1 MSDATSPPIKVAA
14 VIPTLGKSPHLE
26 ACLLALRTQDE
37 PVEIIVVDQG
47 ERPADLPP
55 GLADKVLRPGRNLGF
70 AAGTNLGIA
79 ATSAPYL
86 ATVNDDAIVQ
96 PGWLAALLDALE
108 GDPKLAAAQGA
119 NLSLDRPENLDG
131 LGIAWNR
138 RWQAVQI
145 GAGEKAPGGEEPSR
159 PIFGVSATAALYRR
173 SALEAARLAPGEFFD
188 SALGSYYEDVEL
200 AVRLVAKGF
209 RAIAIPAARA
219 LHAGSTTGG
228 AARWRLVYG
237 NRHLVLAR
245 MLGRGYWWRL
255 PAFVGRDLIDLARAV
270 AKGDRVRMAGIFAGW
285 GRAARLLARLLAR
298 FARGGS
304 ASGPPS
310 CPPPQGG
317 RDPSAG

>member
-1 MSDATSPPIKVAA
+1 MSDATSPPRKVAA
-14 VIPTLGKSPHLE
+14 VIPTLGKSPYLK
-26 ACLLALRTQDE
+26 ACLQALRAQGE
-37 PVEIIVVDQG
+37 PIELIVVDQG
-47 ERPADLPP
+47 ERPVDLPP
-55 GLADKVLRPGRNLGF
+55 GLADQVLRPGRNLGF
-70 AAGTNLGIA
+70 AAGTNVGIA
-79 ATSAPYL
+79 ATTAPYI

-96 PGWLAALLDALE
+96 PGWLQVLLGALT
-108 GDPKLAAAQGA
+108 GHSQLAAAQGA
-119 NLSLDRPENLDG
+119 NLKLDHPEILDG

-200 AVRLVAKGF
+200 AVRLAAKGF
-209 RAIAIPAARA
+209 RAITNPAARA

-255 PAFVGRDLIDLARAV
+255 PAFVGRDLVDLARAV
-270 AKGDRVRMAGIFAGW
+270 FEGDKGRVAGIFAGW
-285 GRAARLLARLLAR
+285 GRAVRRLPR
-298 FARGGS
+298 FAWGGS
-304 ASGPPS
+304 VAGPPS